1 MTEAGAAVGPEGSSG
16 GRFHLRQVVKIVA
29 IVLGLGAAASALG
42 WDIDDWFSDL
52 WDVLTQISIEYVVAG
67 VALATVQTVA
77 TSTGWYWILR
87 VAYGKEAVSRKA
99 ILACY
104 ATAVAL
110 NGFLPANLGTLV
122 SLVMF
127 AAVVAGA
134 TFSGVLGGY
143 VVQKIFFT
151 AAGIFVYLYLFLSVS
166 GSFDIK
172 FGWLRDHW
180 VAAVS
185 IAVGAVFVIGLVVR
199 LLRPKLADFWRNA
212 KHGGQV
218 LGQPRTFLAHVIW
231 PNFVGWVA
239 SLGVIAVFLAA
250 YAIPVTFHTIMSVVG
265 GNSIANVTSVTPG
278 GVGVNQAFN
287 VASLN
292 SVTDS
297 TTATAYSVAQQLVT
311 TAWNQVFAV
320 AMLVWAFGWS
330 GGKALVGESY
340 ADAKRRAAE
349 RKERKQGAA
358 GA

>member
-1 MTEAGAAVGPEGSSG
+1 MSEASKADVVPEGSAKS
-16 GRFHLRQVVKIVA
+16 RFRIRTVLKTVAVVV
-29 IVLGLGAAASALG
+29 GLGAAASALG
-42 WDIDDWFSDL
+42 WDIQDWFADL
-52 WDVLTQISIEYVVAG
+52 WHVLTQISIGYIIAG
-67 VALATVQTVA
+67 LALATVQTVA

-87 VAYGKEAVSRKA
+87 VAYGEKAVSRKQ

-127 AAVVAGA
+127 TAVVAGA

-151 AAGIFVYLYLFLSVS
+151 AAGAFVYLYLFLSVS

-172 FGWLRDHW
+172 FEWFREHW
-180 VAAVS
+180 VASVL
-185 IAVGAVFVIGLVVR
+185 IAVGAVLLVGLVVR
-199 LLRPKLADFWRNA
+199 LLRPKLATFWENA

-218 LGQPRTFLAHVIW
+218 LAQPRTFLAHVIW
-231 PNFVGWVA
+231 PNFVGWAA

-250 YAIPVTFHTIMSVVG
+250 YAIPVTFHTVMSVVG

-292 SVTDS
+292 AVTDS
-297 TTATAYSVAQQLVT
+297 TTATA
-311 TAWNQVFAV
+311 
-320 AMLVWAFGWS
+320 
-330 GGKALVGESY
+330 
-340 ADAKRRAAE
+340 
-349 RKERKQGAA
+349 
-358 GA
+358 

>member
-1 MTEAGAAVGPEGSSG
+1 MTEVKAAVGPEGSSG
-16 GRFHLRQVVKIVA
+16 SRFHLRQVVKIVA
-29 IVLGLGAAASALG
+29 IVVGLGAAASALG
-42 WDIDDWFSDL
+42 WDIQDWFADL
-52 WDVLTQISIEYVVAG
+52 WDVLTQISIGYVIAG

-77 TSTGWYWILR
+77 TATGWYWILR
-87 VAYGKEAVSRKA
+87 VAYGKDAVSRKE

-127 AAVVAGA
+127 AAVIAGA

-172 FGWLRDHW
+172 FGWLRAHW
-180 VAAVS
+180 VATVL
-185 IAVGAVFVIGLVVR
+185 IAIGAVFLIGLVIR
-199 LLRPKLADFWRNA
+199 LLRPKLGDFWQKA

-292 SVTDS
+292 GVTDS

-311 TAWNQVFAV
+311 TAWNQVFAI

-349 RKERKQGAA
+349 RKERKRGAA
-358 GA
+358 GS

>member
-1 MTEAGAAVGPEGSSG
+1 VLSLA
-16 GRFHLRQVVKIVA
+16 LVVVA
-29 IVLGLGAAASALG
+29 IGAMATALG
-42 WDIDDWFSDL
+42 WDIRAWFSQL
-52 WDVLTQISIEYVVAG
+52 WDVLSQISIGYVIAG
-67 VALATVQTVA
+67 IALTLVQTTA
-77 TSTGWYWILR
+77 TATGWYWILR
-87 VAYGKEAVSRKA
+87 AAYGKEAVGRKE

-110 NGFLPANLGTLV
+110 NGFLPANIGTLV

-127 AAVVAGA
+127 DAVIAGA

-172 FGWLRDHW
+172 FDWVRDH
-180 VAAVS
+180 VLATIL
-185 IAVGAVFVIGLVVR
+185 IAVGGVALIVVVIR
-199 LLRPKLADFWRNA
+199 ALRPRLRDFWA
-212 KHGGQV
+212 KAKQGGQV
-218 LGQPRTFLAHVIW
+218 LGQPRIFFGHVIF

-250 YAIPVTFHTIMSVVG
+250 YAIPVTFHTVMSVVG

-287 VASLN
+287 VASL
-292 SVTDS
+292 SKVTDP
-297 TTATAYSVAQQLVT
+297 TTATAYSVAQQLIT
-311 TAWNQVFAV
+311 TAWNQVFAIV
-320 AMLVWAFGWS
+320 MLVWAFGWS

-340 ADAKRRAAE
+340 ADAKRRASE
-349 RKERKQGAA
+349 RRAQKRAA